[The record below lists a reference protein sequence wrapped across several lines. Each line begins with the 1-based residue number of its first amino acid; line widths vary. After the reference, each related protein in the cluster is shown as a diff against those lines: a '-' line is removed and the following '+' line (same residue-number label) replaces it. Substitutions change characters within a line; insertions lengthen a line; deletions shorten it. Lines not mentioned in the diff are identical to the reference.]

1 MRRIYIVLLAC
12 MLLCIGCEW
21 QLKPQDEQASEGI
34 VVERYDRIQ
43 ALYLTTGDRSALQQL
58 NTRYPEQTRMLIEN
72 VLKIG
77 PVNDPM
83 INTKFLHYYQ
93 DSVLLA
99 IIADVERQ
107 YEDVSDVEKDLTSAF
122 KELNKLLP
130 NMHTPLLYTQIGALT
145 QSVIVG
151 DSTLGISLDKYLGA
165 NYPIYT
171 RYYPE
176 VQRRQMTRQM
186 IVPDCLGFYILSLYP
201 LDDADTSLAAR
212 HLHMGKIQWIVNK
225 VTRKRTFNND
235 QVNAVARYMRKNPKT
250 SIPQL
255 LQNRDS
261 I

>member
-1 MRRIYIVLLAC
+1 MRKIHLI
-12 MLLCIGCEW
+12 LLCLMMLFIGCEW
-21 QLKPQDEQASEGI
+21 QLKPKDEQASEGI
-34 VVERYDRIQ
+34 EVERYDRIQ

-58 NTRYPEQTRMLIEN
+58 NTRYPAQTRMLIED
-72 VLKIG
+72 VLNIG
-77 PVNDPM
+77 VVNDPL

-93 DSVLLA
+93 DSILLA
-99 IIADVERQ
+99 IIADAEKQ
-107 YEDVSDVEKDLTSAF
+107 YEDVSDLDQDLTLAF
-122 KELNKLLP
+122 KELHKIFP
-130 NMHTPLLYTQIGALT
+130 DMTTPLVYTQIGALK

-165 NYPIYT
+165 DYPIYE

-176 VQRRQMTRQM
+176 NQRRQMTRQM

-201 LDDADTSLAAR
+201 LDDADTSMAAR

-225 VTRKRTFNND
+225 VTRKHTFNND
-235 QVNAVARYMRKNPKT
+235 YVKAVARYMRKYPKT
-250 SIPQL
+250 DIPQL